1 MKKFT
6 SANVVDLVGV
16 GGTGSWLYQIL
27 DTFQFGDRKPIFIL
41 HDFDIVEAK
50 NLIRQN
56 FYEEDIGRFKGSAT
70 ISKSG
75 TSGNFSF
82 DKKYCKE
89 NVSVAADI
97 VIGLVDTIDSRHDIL
112 QVIATGNHPV
122 LLIDTGNEDTYGQ
135 VMLIYY
141 DGEDFIIPEAYKGL
155 ISKIDSEVRQGSC
168 TDYIEQTASINKSN
182 AALTA
187 VIYSRLIDLIHKY
200 NENLTSV
207 SSNSTSVC
215 RRQPVNEYVNYSDVI
230 KQLNI
235 NESIYINHKLKFDTL
250 DPHFSEFDNAFEF
263 AFYKTASIFWNSY
276 AVSTDNESELI
287 SLSIDEI
294 NEINKNR
301 IEANRLAKAVK
312 GKSDERQ

>member
-1 MKKFT
+1 MKKFV
-6 SANVVDLVGV
+6 SANIIDLVGV

-27 DTFQFGDRKPIFIL
+27 NSHVFDAKSPTIIL
-41 HDFDIVEAK
+41 HDFDIVETK
-50 NLIRQN
+50 NLVRQH
-56 FYEEDIGRFKGSAT
+56 FYDEDVGRFKGSAT
-70 ISKSG
+70 IDKYTNLG
-75 TSGNFSF
+75 YFSF

-89 NVSVAADI
+89 NVSIAGDI

-112 QVIATGNHPV
+112 QVIASGNHPV

-187 VIYSRLIDLIHKY
+187 VIYSRLLDLIHEY
-200 NENLTSV
+200 NDNL
-207 SSNSTSVC
+207 SSISANSESVC
-215 RRQPVNEYVNYSDVI
+215 RRQPVDEYVNYSDVV
-230 KQLNI
+230 KKLNV
-235 NESIYINHKLKFDTL
+235 NESVYINNKLKFDTL
-250 DPHFSEFDNAFEF
+250 DPNFAEFDNAFEF
-263 AFYKTASIFWNSY
+263 AFYRTASIFWNSY

-294 NEINKNR
+294 NEINENR
-301 IEANRLAKAVK
+301 LEANRLAKVVK
-312 GKSDERQ
+312 GESGER